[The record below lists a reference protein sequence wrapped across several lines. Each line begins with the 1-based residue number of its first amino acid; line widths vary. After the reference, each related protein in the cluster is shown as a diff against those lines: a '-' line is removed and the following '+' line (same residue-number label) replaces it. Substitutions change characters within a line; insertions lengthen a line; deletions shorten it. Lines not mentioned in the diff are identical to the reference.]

1 MAGLVGKMLDRY
13 RLVEQIGQGGMAT
26 VFRAVD
32 TQNMNEYAIKV
43 LSPTIAADRR
53 FVLRFR
59 REAGLVK
66 QRLDHPNIVP
76 VADYG
81 QAEGYIYLVMPF
93 LKGDTL
99 HDRLVGGRIT
109 HKEKARWVGQVS
121 DALNY
126 AHSKGVIHR
135 DIKPSNIMITE
146 EGDALLMDF
155 GLAREIE
162 GSNTLTGSMLMGT
175 PAYVSPE
182 QGRGEKLDPRSDQYS
197 FGVILYQIATG
208 RLPFEAEAP
217 MAIVMQHLQD
227 QVPRPRRFNSDL
239 SEGEEK
245 VIVKSLAKRP
255 KDRFKDLE
263 ELNEAYQAAL
273 AGRRLPE
280 FDLPP
285 PAATMTMTRR
295 EAPSPL
301 DTQIV
306 APELPRRRV
315 PWWILPVLLVVV
327 IGVGALALPSVFGS
341 SGDGSPTSNP
351 ITVVQPTETRIM
363 VIGGTPV
370 KTPTFLQATNTPIS
384 PITSDACPGITLHP
398 PSFDSD
404 FAKWLMDN
412 GSGKAVEILDVQLM
426 AWPAG
431 NGGLEEVW
439 LNNTLIW
446 EGEYEEEGIFK
457 WLEGVDLVIEPE
469 SPALLKFNFHWS
481 PGSEG
486 YELSIAFDAG
496 CTFEGKW

>member
-1 MAGLVGKMLDRY
+1 MAGLVGKTLDRY

-32 TQNMNEYAIKV
+32 TKNMNEYAIKV

-66 QRLDHPNIVP
+66 RHLDHPYIVP
-76 VADYG
+76 VVDYG
-81 QAEGYIYLVMPF
+81 EAQGYIYLVMPF
-93 LKGDTL
+93 LKGETL
-99 HDRLVGGRIT
+99 HDRLIRGLLT
-109 HKEKARWVGQVS
+109 QKEKARWVGQVS
-121 DALNY
+121 EALDF

-135 DIKPSNIMITE
+135 DIKPSNIMITD

-182 QGRGEKLDPRSDQYS
+182 QGRGEKLDSRSDQYS
-197 FGVILYQIATG
+197 FGIILYQIATG

-227 QVPRPRRFNSDL
+227 QVPRPGRFNRDL

-255 KDRFKDLE
+255 EDRFEDLSK
-263 ELNEAYQAAL
+263 LNEAYQAAL
-273 AGRRLPE
+273 AGRRMPE

-285 PAATMTMTRR
+285 PAATMTMPRR
-295 EAPSPL
+295 EAFAPL
-301 DTQIV
+301 DLV
-306 APELPRRRV
+306 A
-315 PWWILPVLLVVV
+315 V
-327 IGVGALALPSVFGS
+327 IAAGALALPSVFGS
-341 SGDGSPTSNP
+341 SGESTPTRNSAT
-351 ITVVQPTETRIM
+351 TVLPTETKIL

-370 KTPTFLQATNTPIS
+370 HIPTLSQVTNTPLS

-398 PSFDSD
+398 PVIDGNTI
-404 FAKWLMDN
+404 KWLVDN
-412 GSGKAVEILDVQLM
+412 GGEDPVEILDVQLA

-431 NGGLEEVW
+431 NGRLEEVRM
-439 LNNTLIW
+439 NDTLIW
-446 EGEYEEEGIFK
+446 EGEYEGGEILR
-457 WLEGVDLVIEPE
+457 WLEGVELSVEPDSPVIL
-469 SPALLKFNFHWS
+469 SFKFLWA
-481 PGSEG
+481 PGLRG
-486 YELSIAFDAG
+486 YEMSIAFDVG
-496 CTFEGKW
+496 CSIEGTW

>member
-26 VFRAVD
+26 VYRAVD
-32 TQNMNEYAIKV
+32 TKSMNEYAIKV

-59 REAGLVK
+59 REASLVK
-66 QRLDHPNIVP
+66 RRLDHPYIVP
-76 VADYG
+76 VVDYG
-81 QAEGYIYLVMPF
+81 EAEGYIYLVMPF
-93 LKGDTL
+93 LKGETL
-99 HDRLVGGRIT
+99 HDRMIRGLLSQ
-109 HKEKARWVGQVS
+109 KEKARWVGQVS
-121 DALNY
+121 EALDF

-135 DIKPSNIMITE
+135 DMKPSNIMLTE
-146 EGDALLMDF
+146 DGDALLMDF

-182 QGRGEKLDPRSDQYS
+182 QGRGEKLDSRSDQYS

-208 RLPFEAEAP
+208 RLPFEAVAP

-227 QVPRPRRFNSDL
+227 QVPRPKRFNRDL

-255 KDRFKDLE
+255 EDRFEDLG

-273 AGRRLPE
+273 AGRRMPE
-280 FDLPP
+280 FELPP
-285 PAATMTMTRR
+285 PAATMTMSRR
-295 EAPSPL
+295 EAFSPL

-306 APELPRRRV
+306 APELERRRF
-315 PWWILPVLLVVV
+315 PWWILPVLFVAV
-327 IGVGALALPSVFGS
+327 IAAGALTLPAVFGS
-341 SGDGSPTSNP
+341 SGESTPTRNSA
-351 ITVVQPTETRIM
+351 TVVQPTETKIL

-370 KTPTFLQATNTPIS
+370 HTPTLSRVTDTPVS

-398 PSFDSD
+398 PIVDGNYI
-404 FAKWLMDN
+404 KWLVDN
-412 GSGKAVEILDVQLM
+412 GGDDTVEIMDLQLA

-431 NGGLEEVW
+431 NGRLAEVR
-439 LNNTLIW
+439 LDDTLIW
-446 EGEYEEEGIFK
+446 EGEYEEGEVLK
-457 WLEGVDLVIEPE
+457 LLEGAELIVDPE
-469 SPALLKFNFHWS
+469 SPVVLAFKFAWAPGLK
-481 PGSEG
+481 G
-486 YELSIAFDAG
+486 YEMSITFDAG
-496 CTFEGKW
+496 CMIEGTW

>member
-26 VFRAVD
+26 VYRAVD
-32 TQNMNEYAIKV
+32 TKSMNEFAIKV

-59 REAGLVK
+59 REASLVK
-66 QRLDHPNIVP
+66 RHLDHPYIVP
-76 VADYG
+76 VVDYG
-81 QAEGYIYLVMPF
+81 EAEGYIYLVMPF
-93 LKGDTL
+93 LKGETL
-99 HDRLVGGRIT
+99 HDCLIRESLSQ
-109 HKEKARWVGQVS
+109 KEKARWVGQVS
-121 DALNY
+121 EALDF

-182 QGRGEKLDPRSDQYS
+182 QGRGEKLDSRSDQYS

-227 QVPRPRRFNSDL
+227 QVPRPGRFNRDL

-255 KDRFKDLE
+255 EDRFEDLS

-273 AGRRLPE
+273 AGRRMPE

-285 PAATMTMTRR
+285 PAATMTMSRR
-295 EAPSPL
+295 EAISPL

-306 APELPRRRV
+306 APELKRRRL
-315 PWWILPVLLVVV
+315 PWWILPVLLMAA
-327 IGVGALALPSVFGS
+327 IAAGALTLPSVFGS
-341 SGDGSPTSNP
+341 SGESTPTKDST
-351 ITVVQPTETRIM
+351 TVAQPTETKIL
-363 VIGGTPV
+363 VIGGTPMQ
-370 KTPTFLQATNTPIS
+370 TPTLSQVTDTPLS
-384 PITSDACPGITLHP
+384 PITSNACPGITLHP
-398 PSFDSD
+398 PVIDGNYI
-404 FAKWLMDN
+404 KWLVDN
-412 GSGKAVEILDVQLM
+412 RGAETVEIMDIQLE

-431 NGGLEEVW
+431 NGRLTEVRF
-439 LNNTLIW
+439 NGVLIW
-446 EGEYEEEGIFK
+446 EGEFEEGE
-457 WLEGVDLVIEPE
+457 LLELVEGVAFIVEPE
-469 SPALLKFNFHWS
+469 SPLLLAFKFAWP
-481 PGSEG
+481 PGPSG
-486 YELSIAFDAG
+486 YELSIVFDAG
-496 CTFEGKW
+496 CIIEGSW

>member
-1 MAGLVGKMLDRY
+1 MAGLLGKMLDRY
-13 RLVEQIGQGGMAT
+13 RMVEQIGQGGMAT
-26 VFRAVD
+26 VYRAVD
-32 TQNMNEYAIKV
+32 TQSMKECAIKV

-59 REAGLVK
+59 REASLVK
-66 QRLDHPNIVP
+66 RHLDHPNIVP
-76 VADYG
+76 VIDYG

-93 LKGDTL
+93 LKGETL
-99 HDRLVGGRIT
+99 HDRLVEGRIT
-109 HKEKARWVGQVS
+109 QKEKARWVSQVS
-121 DALNY
+121 EALDF
-126 AHSKGVIHR
+126 AHSKGIIHR

-182 QGRGEKLDPRSDQYS
+182 QGRGEKLDSRSDQYS

-208 RLPFEAEAP
+208 RLPFEAEAA

-227 QVPRPRRFNSDL
+227 PVPRPRRFNRDL
-239 SEGEEK
+239 TEGEEK
-245 VIVKSLAKRP
+245 VIVKSLAKHP
-255 KDRFKDLE
+255 KDRFKDLD

-285 PAATMTMTRR
+285 PAGTMSMPRR

-306 APELPRRRV
+306 APDLPRRRF
-315 PWWILPVLLVVV
+315 PWWILPVLLLVV
-327 IGVGALALPSVFGS
+327 IGAGALALPSVFGS
-341 SGDGSPTSNP
+341 SGDGTPTSNP
-351 ITVVQPTETRIM
+351 ITVAQATETKIM
-363 VIGGTPV
+363 VIGGTPI
-370 KTPTFLQATNTPIS
+370 KTPTSFRATNTPVS

-398 PSFDSD
+398 PTFDKD
-404 FAKWLMDN
+404 FAKWLVDN
-412 GSGKAVEILDVQLM
+412 GSGEAVEILDVQLL

-431 NGGLEEVW
+431 NGALEEVW
-439 LNNTLIW
+439 LNNLLIW

-457 WLEGVDLVIEPE
+457 WLEGAELVIVPE
-469 SPALLKFNFHWS
+469 SPALLKFKYHWS
-481 PGSEG
+481 PGLEG
-486 YELSIAFDAG
+486 YELIIAFDAG
-496 CTFEGKW
+496 CTFQGKW